1 MAGILLLAYVVIFLV
16 SPKDITDYTVV
27 DTEYWRETG
36 NRLMLKT
43 AYEYNSKEAL
53 AVFPITLGEWRG
65 FDFKYPDSVYKT
77 LNADVLMS
85 RTYVKNNT
93 GFLWIDFINSKV
105 GASFHKQN
113 ICLEGAG
120 WHIDNESIAQFNIAN
135 DRNPYT
141 KLYANRLDYSKGNE
155 KQIMVYWFMFKKF
168 GSKDDVSMVRIS
180 TQVINNETATFGI
193 MKDFVEGELFKTMYK
208 KAEPDTITVAED
220 IMKTYGNS
228 GMIAVAMGILIPFGL
243 IFAGVRRKN

>member
-16 SPKDITDYTVV
+16 SPKDITDYTVA
-27 DTEYWRETG
+27 DTEYWRETQ

-43 AYEYNSKEAL
+43 AYEYNNKEEL
-53 AVFPITLGEWRG
+53 AAFPITLGQWRG
-65 FDFKYPDSVYKT
+65 FDFKYSDSVYKI
-77 LNADVLMS
+77 LNADILMS

-105 GASFHKQN
+105 GASFHRQRV
-113 ICLEGAG
+113 CLVGAG
-120 WHIDNESIAQFNIAN
+120 WKIDNESTAQLNIAN
-135 DRNPYT
+135 DRNPFT

-155 KQIMVYWFMFKKF
+155 KQIMLYWFMFKKF

-180 TQVINNETATFGI
+180 TPVINNETATFGI

-208 KAEPDTITVAED
+208 QAEPDLITVAED
-220 IMKTYGNS
+220 IMNTYGNS
-228 GMIAVAMGILIPFGL
+228 GIIAIAIGILIPFGL
-243 IFAGVRRKN
+243 IYEGVRRKD